1 MYTYD
6 HLKGVAERKLLV
18 NSSEAGLV
26 NPVPQAKNLDE
37 FGHRISMAMGKVRVV
52 LQLGFEFF
60 FLCILFS
67 LDDKVIMLS
76 KSYKLTTNWI

>member
-67 LDDKVIMLS
+67 LDDKVIKTYQCFLN
-76 KSYKLTTNWI
+76 LIN